1 MKKVIE
7 FKKFLDENVD
17 EIKKFL
23 VDDGW
28 DEDDLNGIVSFE
40 DDEYGGFVGCD
51 EDGWSCN
58 GGCNIYEREKDL
70 KYISDDEEE
79 DLSMKMGLIN
89 GKEVYFLF
97 YDF

>member
-1 MKKVIE
+1 MKRKE
-7 FKKFLDENVD
+7 KFKKFLDENVD

-40 DDEYGGFVGCD
+40 DDEFGGFIGCD
-51 EDGWSCN
+51 EEGE
-58 GGCNIYEREKDL
+58 GVVFGCSLYSFEV
-70 KYISDDEEE
+70 DEEE
-79 DLSMKMGLIN
+79 VSVGMEVIN
-89 GKEVYFLF
+89 GREVYFVC